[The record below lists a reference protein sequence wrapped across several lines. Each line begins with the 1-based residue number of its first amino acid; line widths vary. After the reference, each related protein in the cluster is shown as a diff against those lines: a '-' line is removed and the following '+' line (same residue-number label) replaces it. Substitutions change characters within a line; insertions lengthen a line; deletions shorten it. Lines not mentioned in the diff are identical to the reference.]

1 MKVIVLRRE
10 FSHEFT
16 PSVDSAI
23 IPDSAIIKD
32 RKPFFVPPIDNHWG
46 YHLALA
52 FRISRLGKNIQSRFA
67 YRYVD
72 AMTTAIVTR
81 PLTIDIE
88 QCSNGLHW
96 AYEGTLMLGEWQP
109 LPADE
114 KAPITVNVLNKTFAI
129 SNEIPSLYE
138 EIAHVSKYA
147 TLKMGDMIISGMTK
161 IGEDLP
167 LETRIQCELN
177 STEALYFK
185 IK

>member
-1 MKVIVLRRE
+1 MKVIVLKRE

-23 IPDSAIIKD
+23 IPDSAIVKD

-52 FRISRLGKNIQSRFA
+52 FRISRLGKNIQPRFA

-72 AMTTAIVTR
+72 AMTAAIVTR
-81 PLTIDIE
+81 PLTIDIN
-88 QCSNGLHW
+88 QCTNGLHW
-96 AYEGTLMLGEWQP
+96 AYEGTLMLGEW
-109 LPADE
+109 LPMPTED
-114 KAPITVNVLNKTFAI
+114 KSITINVLNKTI
-129 SNEIPSLYE
+129 TIGNEITTLHN

-167 LETRIQCELN
+167 LETCIQCELN
-177 STEALYFK
+177 STEALYCK